1 MVVVPDTVEIDIGRL
16 DTEFIE
22 LNRWAC
28 EPGKSPKDLVIVEG
42 ASHLFKE
49 PGTLKRCSATRWVGS
64 SIIWRAMEALERCS
78 GRV

>member
-16 DTEFIE
+16 DTQLIE

-28 EPGKSPKDLVIVEG
+28 EPIKSSKELVIVEG

-49 PGTLKRCSATRWVGS
+49 PGTVQEVQHHGAVRFLYSLAGNGG
-64 SIIWRAMEALERCS
+64 A
-78 GRV
+78 